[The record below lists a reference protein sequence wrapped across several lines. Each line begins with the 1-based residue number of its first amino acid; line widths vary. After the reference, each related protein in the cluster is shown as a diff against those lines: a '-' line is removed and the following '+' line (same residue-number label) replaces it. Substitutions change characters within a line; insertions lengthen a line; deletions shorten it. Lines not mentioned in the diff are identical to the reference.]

1 MQDSS
6 LSLQQTLANTT
17 PRFADDTPCAVMHT
31 GLGRRAAEQTY
42 ATVLDQ
48 PYRPRVTVP
57 CLQQQFRWLVLD
69 STPALDFMFVGACLL
84 CDYYTWPANNNNNNN
99 NMFLPPLLFT
109 MKVAQ
114 IPKFGNYNFGQL
126 KI

>member
-1 MQDSS
+1 MLRWSY
-6 LSLQQTLANTT
+6 
-17 PRFADDTPCAVMHT
+17 RAVVG
-31 GLGRRAAEQTY
+31 GLGNLVAAVSSDMIPGP
-42 ATVLDQ
+42 AL
-48 PYRPRVTVP
+48 PSSSH
-57 CLQQQFRWLVLD
+57 
-69 STPALDFMFVGACLL
+69 STSHTTSIQVVCALPPALDFMFVGAWLL